1 MAELC
6 LMAPDVLV
14 MDEPTN
20 NLDIESIEALADAI
34 NHYDGGT
41 KRIQGC
47 WIIVRWL
54 HNKGIPMA
62 TLWNV
67 ILFFVYSAISLAS

>member
-41 KRIQGC
+41 GRGA
-47 WIIVRWL
+47 
-54 HNKGIPMA
+54 PA
-62 TLWNV
+62 TVNRNFHREWF
-67 ILFFVYSAISLAS
+67 ICLFYP